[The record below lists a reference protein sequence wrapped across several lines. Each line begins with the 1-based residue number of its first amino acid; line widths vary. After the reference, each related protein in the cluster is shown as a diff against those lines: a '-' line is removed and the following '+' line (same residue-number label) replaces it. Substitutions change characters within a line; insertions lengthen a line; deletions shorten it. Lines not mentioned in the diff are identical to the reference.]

1 MGQQISSVRLSS
13 LFSWSGPESDPPGEP
28 FLPCQC
34 PNRPPP
40 EHRLEHRPTA
50 AEPWPA
56 PRRRPVRRRLSL
68 SSADDNPKKS
78 RRNFDLSCF
87 KSDRKSNQ
95 SVDKFECCSNHSGSF
110 TSLRSRSKRK
120 LVTRCSKSQE
130 RETTFTMS
138 VHNQFDDKLNADC
151 VSLGC
156 VRNESDSGLSNA
168 CASTSSSNR
177 VEEDIQNGNDIEVD
191 DQFDVARG
199 CTKSSSIDRYMSAI
213 TDRVDR
219 THLNECGC
227 DCSEVSKSNSLKS
240 RKNRTKMTNSKSC
253 AKQMDQSSSVQQEC
267 FGCSSKEHKENK
279 TEKSSKTK
287 RWVSKF
293 YGSKV
298 SKNAKLSGSGTNNR
312 STDSGLDIAGSSND
326 PSCVC
331 TLYRKVDEPCRFSQ
345 SSDTNHLTLGFARDR
360 ANWQR
365 TPAAANTSS
374 ANAFHRHGELSC
386 EGSHCHETAASQQP
400 PNQQSSF
407 NISNLPSFNITV
419 TTRVALA
426 RSDNVYGEVQGQ
438 PNRVY
443 HTIRGN
449 GVYSDLNGVYGTF
462 QNANGSQSIQLVT
475 EDGGDNVRQNG
486 GEGNVILLSV
496 GPQNTPVIDI
506 RYEQKNIYFTSL
518 SLNY

>member
-1 MGQQISSVRLSS
+1 MGQQISS
-13 LFSWSGPESDPPGEP
+13 LFSWTGPEPDPPGEP

-40 EHRLEHRPTA
+40 DHRPPHQHRPTA
-50 AEPWPA
+50 S
-56 PRRRPVRRRLSL
+56 RRRPVRRRLSL

-78 RRNFDLSCF
+78 RRNFELSCF
-87 KSDRKSNQ
+87 KSDQKTNRSEDKS
-95 SVDKFECCSNHSGSF
+95 ECCSYHSGSF

-120 LVTRCSKSQE
+120 LVNRSSKSQE
-130 RETTFTMS
+130 RESTYTMS
-138 VHNQFDDKLNADC
+138 VNNQFDDKLNADC

-177 VEEDIQNGNDIEVD
+177 VEDDIQNGNDIEVD

-219 THLNECGC
+219 THLNECCC
-227 DCSEVSKSNSLKS
+227 DCSEVSMPNSVKS
-240 RKNRTKMTNSKSC
+240 RKNRAKMTNSKSC
-253 AKQMDQSSSVQQEC
+253 VKQLDSTSSGSQEC
-267 FGCSSKEHKENK
+267 FGCGSKDHKENK

-298 SKNAKLSGSGTNNR
+298 SKNTKLSGSGTNNR

-360 ANWQR
+360 ANWQQR
-365 TPAAANTSS
+365 APAAANTSS

-386 EGSHCHETAASQQP
+386 EGSHCHESVANRQP
-400 PNQQSSF
+400 ANQPSEY
-407 NISNLPSFNITV
+407 NIGNLPLLNITV

-426 RSDNVYGEVQGQ
+426 RTDNVYGEVQGQ
-438 PNRVY
+438 PNRIY

-449 GVYSDLNGVYGTF
+449 GVYSDMNGVYGTI
-462 QNANGSQSIQLVT
+462 QNANGSQSIQLVS
-475 EDGGDNVRQNG
+475 EDGGNNTRQNG
-486 GEGNVILLSV
+486 GEGNIIMLSV
-496 GPQNTPVIDI
+496 AQLNTPVIM
-506 RYEQKNIYFTSL
+506 T
-518 SLNY
+518 